1 MEPDR
6 DELLERLREGGY
18 ADDDIQ
24 AAEDGGRLAAF
35 AVERALGGEERYSL
49 TDLAHESGLGTTY
62 LRELMQAV
70 GRPNPQRG
78 ERPFTDEDLEAARMV
93 KAFVDAGL
101 GRQDMLEVGRVISQC
116 MAQVAEAVRR
126 LAGNALLQPGDSEY
140 TVGLRFSQAVDEL
153 APFMPQLLDYHLRAH
168 LRDAIRRQLITEA
181 ERQAGHLEDTTD
193 VAIAFADLVD
203 YTRLGQ
209 QLAPEDMGQI
219 ASRFAALS
227 AKMAKRPVR
236 LVKTIGDGAL
246 FVSDEVPPLL
256 DTLQRLVQEVGS
268 EGREFPDVRVGV
280 AYGPAT
286 TTGGDWF
293 GGTVNLASRVAGAAK
308 PGRILATEEVEA
320 RASELK
326 WKRTR
331 RRRLKGVGGLVR
343 LYALDAA

>member
-1 MEPDR
+1 MGRDR
-6 DELLERLREGGY
+6 DQLVERLRQKGC
-18 ADDDIQ
+18 ADGDIE
-24 AAEDGGRLAAF
+24 AAEAGGQLAAY
-35 AVERALGGEERYSL
+35 AVERALGGEERYTLS
-49 TDLAHESGLGTTY
+49 DLPQDTGLGTAY
-62 LRELMQAV
+62 LRELMQAI

-78 ERPFTDEDLEAARMV
+78 ERPFTEEDLEAVRMI

-153 APFMPQLLDYHLRAH
+153 APFVPQLLDYHLRAH
-168 LRDAIRRQLITEA
+168 LRDAIRRQLITDA
-181 ERQAGHLEDTTD
+181 ELQAGRLQDTTD

-203 YTRLGQ
+203 YTRLGER
-209 QLAPEDMGQI
+209 LAAEDMGQI

-227 AKMAKRPVR
+227 ARTAKRPVR
-236 LVKTIGDGAL
+236 LIKTIGDAAL
-246 FVSDEVPPLL
+246 FVSEEVPPLL
-256 DTLQRLVQEVGS
+256 DTLQQLVKEVDS

-293 GGTVNLASRVAGAAK
+293 GG
-308 PGRILATEEVEA
+308 
-320 RASELK
+320 
-326 WKRTR
+326 
-331 RRRLKGVGGLVR
+331 
-343 LYALDAA
+343 